1 MSIDLTKK
9 ATLATLV
16 DTMLNEARTYLGH
29 LQVVALDKADP
40 SLRPYTRN
48 LTPVFLITMTTS
60 IKQFFS
66 REEEKANEKKEK
78 DKEQRAIN
86 LSFLN
91 HIITVTTA
99 IYSKLQADNA
109 KKALNLSEKY
119 DSAAHVLQMSYHR
132 DLRSLK
138 NPIAKIS
145 DNVWKL
151 TQTMKEIDTLR
162 SSEATSY
169 QHCLYAAAG
178 SSVVFSIGVY
188 AMNPLM
194 QAGGKVVFAFAVLFG
209 GYTFY
214 SHIGDHEKIKNY
226 YNEIS
231 EAGERIRR
239 NLQHYNDDMTTNLN
253 LGRVINYP
261 VLHAQKGAR

>member
-16 DTMLNEARTYLGH
+16 DTMLKEANTYLGNP
-29 LQVVALDKADP
+29 QTGAIDNADP

-48 LTPVFLITMTTS
+48 LTPMFVTTMTTS
-60 IKQFFS
+60 IKQYFS
-66 REEEKANEKKEK
+66 REEDKANEKKEK

-91 HIITVTTA
+91 HIITVATA

-119 DSAAHVLQMSYHR
+119 DSAAHILQMNYHS
-132 DLRSLK
+132 DLRK
-138 NPIAKIS
+138 IENPIAKIS
-145 DNVWKL
+145 DHVWNL
-151 TQTMKEIDTLR
+151 TQTMIKIDTLR

-178 SSVVFSIGVY
+178 SSVLLSIGTY

-194 QAGGKVVFAFAVLFG
+194 QAGGKVMLAFAVLFG

-214 SHIGDHEKIKNY
+214 SHRGDHEKITNY

-231 EAGERIRR
+231 GFGATIRQA
-239 NLQHYNDDMTTNLN
+239 LDHYNDNMTTNLD
-253 LGRVINYP
+253 LGREINYP
-261 VLHAQKGAR
+261 KLPAHKDAQ